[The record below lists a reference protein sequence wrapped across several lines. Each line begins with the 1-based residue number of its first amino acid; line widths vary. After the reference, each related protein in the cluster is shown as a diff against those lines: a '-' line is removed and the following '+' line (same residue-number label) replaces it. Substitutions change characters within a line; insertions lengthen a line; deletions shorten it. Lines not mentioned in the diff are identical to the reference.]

1 MRRVRLGIA
10 GLRGIPGVM
19 GGVEAHVQELY
30 PRIARIRSSLGVD
43 VAMRRPYV
51 EAGAKEWNGLRL
63 WPIWATPNK
72 FLESITHTFIALFF
86 LRYRRRCDAVHLH
99 AIGPG
104 LLVPLARLLGLR
116 VLFTHHGRDYDR
128 AKWNRLA
135 KAVLQFGEWLSIRF
149 SDEVIVVSER
159 LTDALR
165 QRFPQQAERIHFV
178 PNGASLTFANASRSP
193 DPVLLASLGIEAG
206 QYILGVGRLVPE
218 KGFDDLIAAHL
229 SSNDPRK
236 LVIAGKADHADTY
249 AKSLLAKAGNR
260 VVFAGFQTHEAL
272 RSLYGGAALFV
283 LPSHHEGLPI
293 AALEA
298 LAMDTPTLL
307 SDIAPNEELGL
318 SPDHYFTTGNIAM
331 LAERLRAPQ
340 ECYAVDGSA
349 LRERYNWD
357 KIATQTA
364 AIIDRLGR

>member
-1 MRRVRLGIA
+1 MRLGVA

-30 PRIARIRSSLGVD
+30 PRIAGICPSLGVN
-43 VAMRRPYV
+43 VAMRTPYV
-51 EAGAKEWNGLRL
+51 EAGAREWGGLRL
-63 WPIWATPNK
+63 WPIWASRNK
-72 FLESITHTFIALFF
+72 FLETITHTLIALFY

-128 AKWNRLA
+128 AKWNRPA
-135 KAVLQFGEWLSIRF
+135 KAVLQFGEWLSVRF

-159 LTDALR
+159 LTEALR
-165 QRFPQQAERIHFV
+165 QRFPQQAQRITFV
-178 PNGASLTFANASRSP
+178 PNGASLTFVNASRSP
-193 DPVLLASLGIEAG
+193 DPAVLASLGIEAG

-229 SSNDPRK
+229 ASNDARK
-236 LVIAGKADHADTY
+236 LVIAGKADHADGY
-249 AKSLLAKAGNR
+249 AKSLLAKAGDR
-260 VVFAGFQTHEAL
+260 IVFAGFQTHEAL
-272 RSLYGGAALFV
+272 RSLYAGAALFV

-318 SPDHYFTTGNIAM
+318 SPEHYFPTGDIAA
-331 LAERLRAPQ
+331 LAERLKAPQ
-340 ECYAVDGSA
+340 DRYAVDGSV
-349 LRERYNWD
+349 LRERYDWD
-357 KIATQTA
+357 KIAAQTA
-364 AIIDRLGR
+364 AIIDRLER

>member
-1 MRRVRLGIA
+1 MRLGVA

-30 PRIARIRSSLGVD
+30 PRVAKARPALEVE

-51 EAGAKEWNGLRL
+51 ERVAREWNGLRL
-63 WPIWATPNK
+63 WPIWATRNK
-72 FLESITHTFIALFF
+72 FLETITHTLIALFF
-86 LRYRRRCDAVHLH
+86 LRFRRRCGAVHLH

-128 AKWNRLA
+128 AKWNRPA
-135 KAVLQFGEWLSIRF
+135 KAVLQFGEWLSVRF
-149 SDEVIVVSER
+149 SDQVIVVSER
-159 LTDALR
+159 LADALR
-165 QRFPQQAERIHFV
+165 QRFPTRAERISFV
-178 PNGASLTFANASRSP
+178 PNGASLTFVNASRIP
-193 DPVLLASLGIEAG
+193 DPVLLASLGIAAG

-229 SSNDPRK
+229 SSGDPRK
-236 LVIAGKADHADTY
+236 LVIAGKADHADAY
-249 AKSLLAKAGNR
+249 AKALLAKAGER
-260 VVFAGFQTHEAL
+260 VVFAGFQPHEAL
-272 RSLYGGAALFV
+272 RSLYAGASLFV

-307 SDIAPNEELGL
+307 SDIEPNAELAL
-318 SPDHYFTTGNIAM
+318 TADHYFPTGDIDT
-331 LAERLRAPQ
+331 LAACLNAPEERF
-340 ECYAVDGSA
+340 AVDGSA
-349 LRERYNWD
+349 LRERYDWD
-357 KIATQTA
+357 KIAARTA
-364 AIIDRLGR
+364 AIIDRLQP

>member
-1 MRRVRLGIA
+1 MRLGIA

-30 PRIARIRSSLGVD
+30 PRVAKLRSSLGVD

-51 EAGAKEWNGLRL
+51 EAGAREWHGLRL
-63 WPIWATPNK
+63 WPIWATRSK
-72 FLESITHTFIALFF
+72 FLETITHTLVALLF

-128 AKWNRLA
+128 AKWNRPA

-159 LTDALR
+159 LTEALR
-165 QRFPQQAERIHFV
+165 ERFPQQAERINFV
-178 PNGASLTFANASRSP
+178 PNGASLTFVNASQSP
-193 DPVLLASLGIEAG
+193 DSTLLEALGIEAG
-206 QYILGVGRLVPE
+206 RYILGVGRLVPE

-236 LVIAGKADHADTY
+236 LVIAGKADHADGY
-249 AKSLLAKAGNR
+249 GKSLLAKAGDR
-260 VVFAGFQTHEAL
+260 VLFAGFQTHEAL
-272 RSLYGGAALFV
+272 RSLYAGAALFV

-298 LAMDTPTLL
+298 LAMNTPTLL
-307 SDIAPNEELGL
+307 SDIAPNQELGL
-318 SPDHYFTTGNIAM
+318 SPDHYFATGNIAM
-331 LAERLRAPQ
+331 LAESLRAP
-340 ECYAVDGSA
+340 EERYAVDGTV
-349 LRERYNWD
+349 LRERYDWD
-357 KIATQTA
+357 KIAAQTA